1 MGCRFKP
8 SAVGATIS
16 DYVRLPQGDEKALQK
31 AVATVGPISVDIDAA
46 YKNFRLYKYGVYN
59 YPGCSS
65 TDLNHAVLAVGYGT
79 HKGSDYWLVKNRY
92 ISI

>member
-1 MGCRFKP
+1 MPCRFKP

-16 DYVRLPQGDEKALQK
+16 DYVRLPPGDEKALQE
-31 AVATVGPISVDIDAA
+31 AVATVGPISVDIHASS
-46 YKNFRLYKYGVYN
+46 KFQLYKHGLYN
-59 YPGCSS
+59 DPDCSS
-65 TDLNHAVLAVGYGT
+65 IFLNHAVLAVGYGK